1 MDYRTHNNSYS
12 SYVRNAIEN
21 IPEGQ
26 PIVFNTITNNM
37 VKKYNIDEA
46 HANQIVTLNINR
58 LADNNIVE
66 RLYKGV
72 YYRPKNTPLGKL
84 RINPQ
89 KIFIEQLIKE
99 GNKITGYET
108 GPTLFNTVGLSTWM
122 SNDYHLVTNK
132 YRRKLPLNV
141 KIELHKPVVEV
152 NNENYRYLQVLD
164 IIDGLDKYHIDTED
178 PNDVIR
184 NTVKKLGI
192 NVLKILAYADKY
204 YKKLT
209 LLKSVRILTEG
220 AI

>member
-1 MDYRTHNNSYS
+1 MDHKTHNISYS
-12 SYVRNAIEN
+12 SYIRDTIKK

-26 PIVFNTITNNM
+26 PIVFNSITNNL
-37 VKKYNIDEA
+37 VKKYNIDKA

-84 RINPQ
+84 RIDPKNM
-89 KIFIEQLIKE
+89 FIEQLTKE
-99 GNKITGYET
+99 GDQITGYET
-108 GPTLFNTVGLSTWM
+108 GPTLFNTVGLSTWT
-122 SNDYHLVTNK
+122 SNDYHLATNK
-132 YRRKLPLNV
+132 YRRKLPSNV

-164 IIDGLDKYHIDTED
+164 IIDGLDKYHIDAED
-178 PNDVIR
+178 PNYVIR
-184 NTVKKLGI
+184 NTVKKLGLD
-192 NVLKILAYADKY
+192 VLKILAYADKH

-209 LLKSVRILTEG
+209 LLKCVRIFTEDT
-220 AI
+220 I